1 MKRYGLFFLLVALLL
16 GLNLPLQAEEEDVIL
31 MYFLAE
37 TDPQGIRLEWKTA
50 SEVAVLGFRIK
61 RADHVGDPYETIDVL
76 WEGEVVNFIPAN
88 WEFPEIGGLY
98 EVWDVAAASGQT
110 YWYMLVVVDWVG
122 IEELNGP
129 VSAVAGG
136 IPIANEKLFLPLV
149 LTP

>member
-1 MKRYGLFFLLVALLL
+1 MKRYGLFFLLVALLF

-37 TDPQGIRLEWKTA
+37 TDPVGVRLAWETA
-50 SEVAVLGFRIK
+50 SEVDVAGFRIK
-61 RADHVGDPYETIDVL
+61 RADHVTGPYETIDVL
-76 WEGEVVNFIPAN
+76 WEGEMVNFIPAN
-88 WEFPEIGGLY
+88 WVFPEIGGLY

-136 IPIANEKLFLPLV
+136 TPIATEKLFLPLV

>member
-1 MKRYGLFFLLVALLL
+1 MKRYGLFFLLVALLF

-37 TDPQGIRLEWKTA
+37 TDPQGVRLEWETA
-50 SEVAVLGFRIK
+50 SEVDVAGFRIK
-61 RADHVGDPYETIDVL
+61 RADQVVGPYETVN
-76 WEGEVVNFIPAN
+76 VVWNGQTVDFIPASAT
-88 WEFPEIGGLY
+88 FPSGGAFY
-98 EVWDVAAASGQT
+98 EAWDVAAASGQT